1 VGLSVVLSKELGSPF
16 LSVGFFGLW
25 KISEKSLV
33 DAVFFS
39 GMVSLATS

>member
-1 VGLSVVLSKELGSPF
+1 MGLIVVLPTELGSPF

-33 DAVFFS
+33 DAVLFS
-39 GMVSLATS
+39 DMVSLTSP

>member
-1 VGLSVVLSKELGSPF
+1 VGLSVVLPKELGSPF

-33 DAVFFS
+33 DAVLFS

>member
-1 VGLSVVLSKELGSPF
+1 VVLPKELGSPF

-33 DAVFFS
+33 DGVLFS
-39 GMVSLATS
+39 AMVSLASS